1 MLDGSDPVWT
11 VRGGAGKQAAMTQ
24 DGTEG
29 GDAGGRR
36 AKATPP
42 SGAHPTRDDRRKAA
56 LKANMARR
64 KDQARLRAAQRQDG
78 ETDSPDTK
86 DERGE

>member
-1 MLDGSDPVWT
+1 MTQGGTDGDKLDGRRVQDLS
-11 VRGGAGKQAAMTQ
+11 ANAA
-24 DGTEG
+24 
-29 GDAGGRR
+29 R
-36 AKATPP
+36 P
-42 SGAHPTRDDRRKAA
+42 SREDRRKAA

>member
-1 MLDGSDPVWT
+1 VRDGASKQT
-11 VRGGAGKQAAMTQ
+11 AMAQGGT
-24 DGTEG
+24 DGDDTGE
-29 GDAGGRR
+29 RR
-36 AKATPP
+36 AEASLRASARP
-42 SGAHPTRDDRRKAA
+42 SRDDRRKAA

-78 ETDSPDTK
+78 ETDSPDTN